1 MSRIVLIAGLL
12 MCVALS
18 ASSQGIAA
26 DQPLVVELWP
36 GKPADDHA
44 DTIGEEKFIQLMVN
58 GKPYEVAGKPT
69 KWKTNVTKPTLTVY
83 RPAADKNSGTAMLIC
98 PGGGY
103 HNLGWDVEGEE
114 IAEWLNSLGMT
125 GIILK
130 YRCPRRPGDEK
141 GVPPIGPLKD
151 AQRAVSL
158 VRSKANDWGIDPQ
171 RIGMIGFSAGGHLV
185 GATATNFEKR
195 SYEPIDAV
203 DAISCRPDFAVP
215 VYSGYFKHK
224 EVGGLSPTVQT
235 PANAPPIL
243 FVHASDDSISDVE
256 HSVTFYLALKRA
268 GIHSDLHVY
277 ASGGHGF
284 GVRPTNATCA
294 VWKDACVDWLRNRGF
309 LKPNSG
315 E

>member
-1 MSRIVLIAGLL
+1 MKSIALTVSLLLGLWANSL
-12 MCVALS
+12 
-18 ASSQGIAA
+18 IAA
-26 DQPLVVELWP
+26 DQPLVIDVWP
-36 GKPADDHA
+36 GKPADDNA
-44 DTIGEEKFIQLMVN
+44 ETIGEEKFIQLIVKGM
-58 GKPYEVAGKPT
+58 PYEVAGKPT

-83 RPAADKNSGTAMLIC
+83 RPPNDKNTGTAMLIC

-141 GVPPIGPLKD
+141 GVPPIGPVKD

-158 VRSKANDWGIDPQ
+158 VRSKAKEWGIDPQ

-195 SYEPIDAV
+195 TYEPIDAI
-203 DAISCRPDFAVP
+203 DEISCRLDFGIP
-215 VYSGYFKHK
+215 VYSGYFKFK
-224 EVGGLSPTVQT
+224 EVGPLSPTVKL
-235 PANAPPIL
+235 PENAPPLL
-243 FVHASDDSISDVE
+243 FVHASDDPISDVE

-284 GVRPTNATCA
+284 GVRPTNA
-294 VWKDACVDWLRNRGF
+294 ACSAWTTACTDWLRNRGF
-309 LKPNSG
+309 LKTTSTK
-315 E
+315 